1 MKKKLIE
8 GPLGFPM
15 PEILAREVEAL
26 LKSLPKD
33 SAYRYR
39 KAAGIPAA
47 VEFVKGEKADISLVS
62 SDAIDRDGEVVLPKG
77 LELTYFQKNPI
88 VTFAH
93 RYDELPV
100 GKAQWIR
107 KVEGGI
113 KAKTV
118 YTDAH
123 EMARA
128 CWQMTQE
135 GILKGKSIGF
145 LPTRIRPPTG
155 DELKSR
161 PELKNA
167 NAIIETAVL
176 LEYAVAPIPV
186 NQDALVE
193 AVAKGYADE
202 EMLKR
207 MGLKVSRHTST
218 KAVKDQVDLT
228 ATLLDAL
235 AGISIDPARI
245 ADLVMKRMKE
255 RGRV

>member
-15 PEILAREVEAL
+15 PEKLAREVEAL
-26 LKSLPKD
+26 MKSLPKD

-39 KAAGIPAA
+39 KAAGVPSA
-47 VEFVKGEKADISLVS
+47 VELVKGEKADISLIS

-77 LELTYFQKNPI
+77 VDLNYFVKNPI

-93 RYDELPV
+93 KYDELPV
-100 GKAQWIR
+100 SKAQWVKR
-107 KVEGGI
+107 VEGGI

-123 EMARA
+123 EVARA

-145 LPTRIRPPTG
+145 LPTKIRPPSS
-155 DELKSR
+155 DELEYR

-202 EMLKR
+202 ATLKR
-207 MGLKVSRHTST
+207 MGLKVSSGTRT
-218 KAVKDQVDLT
+218 KAMNNNQVDL

-235 AGISIDPARI
+235 TAISIDPARV
-245 ADLVMKRMKE
+245 ADLVEKRMRE

>member
-1 MKKKLIE
+1 MKKKITE

-15 PEILAREVEAL
+15 PDTLAKAVEAL
-26 LKSLPKD
+26 MKTLPKD
-33 SAYRYR
+33 SAFSYRHA
-39 KAAGIPAA
+39 KTVPQS
-47 VEFVKGEKADISLVS
+47 VELLKGEKADISLVS
-62 SDAIDRDGEVVLPKG
+62 SDSIDRDGEVVLPKG
-77 LELTYFQKNPI
+77 LELAYFQKNPI

-155 DELKSR
+155 DELKAR

-207 MGLKVSRHTST
+207 MGLKVSRHTRT

-235 AGISIDPARI
+235 AGISIDPARV
-245 ADLVMKRMKE
+245 ADLVEKRVRE